1 MRDFLTLR
9 MNLNK
14 ETKVPPL
21 SGKLGSTAW
30 LLGMQSSQLRTKE
43 CGDLDILFTL
53 FNLSLEI
60 IFNLNMS
67 DIDEDFPSQE
77 NDETEEVKFDQYFK
91 MENAHD
97 EESEEDFSVHSESL
111 NKN

>member
-1 MRDFLTLR
+1 
-9 MNLNK
+9 
-14 ETKVPPL
+14 
-21 SGKLGSTAW
+21 
-30 LLGMQSSQLRTKE
+30 
-43 CGDLDILFTL
+43 
-53 FNLSLEI
+53 
-60 IFNLNMS
+60 MS

-111 NKN
+111 NKNLT